1 MQQSPWTVAAWVG
14 AVLVVATIVAWV
26 QDASDEVAAQKKRTK
41 QQRRQ
46 ERIDHR
52 RAAIDARRR
61 DKKLQHEAER
71 QASYKAHDE
80 CITQEEKQMRYDAKI
95 AQKQLAKTQLE
106 DKLNYAMA
114 TGLRVVVDLSFL
126 RDQTPRERHSVIKQ
140 VACVY
145 GAMKK
150 SELPSLL
157 SLHLASYEGDIAA
170 LCDKRGAS
178 AWKVTRHAA
187 PIEELF
193 PGDTIV
199 LLSPDSPNV
208 LTELD
213 PATVYV
219 VGGIV
224 DRTVRKSETMAKAAG
239 VHRITTA
246 RLPVQETCSVRSHV
260 LNIDTVLLAL
270 MEVANHGDWHRAF
283 EATLPKRFFRE
294 AKE

>member
-1 MQQSPWTVAAWVG
+1 MTQSPWAVAAWVG
-14 AVLVVATIVAWV
+14 AALVVATLVAWV

-52 RAAIDARRR
+52 RAAIDARRK
-61 DKKLQHEAER
+61 DKKRQHQAER
-71 QASYKAHDE
+71 QIAYEARDDS
-80 CITQEEKQMRYDAKI
+80 ITQEEKQMRYDAKI

-114 TGLRVVVDLSFL
+114 TGLRVVVDLNFL
-126 RDQTPRERHSVIKQ
+126 HEQTPRERHSVIKQ

-170 LCDKRGAS
+170 LCEKRGAN

-193 PGDTIV
+193 PGHMIV

-213 PATVYV
+213 PTAVYV

-224 DRTVRKSETMAKAAG
+224 DRTVRKSETLTKAAR
-239 VHRITTA
+239 VQHITTA
-246 RLPVQETCSVRSHV
+246 RLPVQETCNVRSHV
-260 LNIDTVLLAL
+260 LNIDTVLLTL
-270 MEVANHGDWHRAF
+270 MEVANHGDWQRAF

-294 AKE
+294 DE